1 MDKNVSLY
9 INGNKVDL
17 NSTLAIEFTYQTTD
31 YENPT
36 VIKNSFSKQ
45 VTIDGTP
52 TNNNLFNQLWN
63 LERVMDEDFTLFNPS
78 QRVPFE
84 LYNGAELVEKGYVK
98 LDSINR
104 NGHKLAYNITL
115 YGGLGSFFYS
125 LSYQEGSDLEKT
137 LADLNYMGGSNPD
150 DEFDFEISKD
160 TVKAAWDRLG
170 MTPSNPTGSTS
181 GSTNRG
187 MFSKW
192 DYINFIPAY
201 NGIPE
206 DFDASRILINTK
218 DLDENL
224 ARYTSTSAY
233 LSGQFPLTNGEGYG
247 AKNGYL
253 AGTTRRDMTEWE
265 HRDLRSYLQRPA
277 LRVKGLINAISNPE
291 NNGAYA
297 VELDNDFFNSSN
309 PYYEKAW
316 ITMPMIDTVNAKD
329 MYSSALTWTQGNS
342 ATTASTRTKLVKLE
356 YPEQYNTVPNK
367 IEITFE
373 LYMTPTAS
381 TAYTASEFYLS
392 KDGGDDDDPYNVI
405 LTQFYINK
413 TNTLNGHNSYTAS
426 NRLVFTSKYN
436 GRYWKE
442 FENYQ
447 NQMPDGSK
455 NWEYHFGKFVN
466 TGNGS
471 FIWTNEDGTTDI
483 KVVLDLEDV
492 NFIPMLGYYSR
503 WLGSN
508 PARQG
513 GRGWVNQTSG
523 GTQVFCLWQ
532 DQPTNV
538 FSQAKWDGTGS
549 LRSFKDLKKA
559 DILSV
564 EGTPC
569 KWLLS
574 YCKLF
579 GLFIE
584 KDKFENIVRIKMR
597 NNWYKDEVVDLDKH
611 IDHSQQYK
619 INPLT
624 FTTKWYSMAYGDRE
638 SQFLN
643 KYRKKWKND
652 FGKQLINTNYN
663 FDAESINLFKD
674 NAYQNG
680 ITVLEKS
687 NYFNKKVDPN
697 GNIVPP
703 FMYDWTEV
711 KYFNTNLE
719 TTTRQVCLPGL
730 CDITVLNEKTPDE
743 FYDLIPKLQFH
754 SGDGSPEDGDG
765 VLCFFNGMVDIG
777 NEPYWLSD
785 DVDEMMLDGDNPCWL
800 FTKTETNNDGTKVI
814 AKRLSSIPEF
824 NRYVLHSDCITA
836 DWDFGRTKELYVP
849 YYKFDIDKTPTIYD
863 NFWRSYINDLYDIDT
878 RKVDIYVD
886 LKTNSCADWMK
897 KFYWWNN
904 AIWVCTKIND
914 YDVALNR
921 STLCSF
927 TKVNDKANYLEQPT
941 FDDWFFRFFR
951 INGSGDIPWSGSSSE
966 LTATLQLDSSN
977 LWAIVEPEMPFVS
990 IISGQTSG
998 TTSIGN
1004 QITVQFLPNMQDVK
1018 RSATYVAMNKDT
1030 FDALYLTLT
1039 QEACQKQK
1047 YLTLSTNSLS
1057 LPRNP
1062 LKSYAVNVNSS
1073 SNWTAYNRCGNWLH
1087 MYSSTGTSGTSVFT
1101 LSASTNSSTTVR
1113 SGNILFVNT
1122 DGLNVQLDITQ
1133 AASSN
1138 VVVVQKGTPT
1148 REIPSSGGTLT
1159 YSVMS
1164 DTDWTLVPLYGCENY
1179 IECEYWNV
1187 RQEPTTGT
1195 DITLTFLENTDGWSK
1210 NAYFVV
1216 EYQDNN
1222 NETVAAYPDVKNP
1235 ISIKGVP
1242 QYVNINSASRTVT
1255 VETNGRYNY
1264 TTSTMARWMSAGTQT
1279 VGELNIDVD
1288 SNVDDVRNSA
1298 MYINYLDEEG
1308 NYMEQIVYIVQ
1319 NSDTAYLDVN
1329 PTSFTLDYRA
1339 ATISVDVNSSSI
1351 VSGYTMPNWIV
1362 LRSIGVNAMVFDVL
1376 ENNLNIARTGN
1387 IVLTNGDNETATIAI
1402 TQGSSFSNEYV
1413 LDYSMTNDTFP
1424 ASGSIET
1431 IIVRSDS
1438 NFEITEKE

>member
-1 MDKNVSLY
+1 MKDIRLY
-9 INGNKVDL
+9 LGGELVEWSKVPDIL
-17 NSTLAIEFTYQTTD
+17 LTYQRTD
-31 YENPT
+31 YSNPT
-36 VIKNSFSKQ
+36 VTKNMYSKT
-45 VTIDGTP
+45 VTIDGTQN
-52 TNNNLFNQLWN
+52 NNNLFNHIWQLD
-63 LERVMDEDFTLFNPS
+63 RIQDDVLFNPS
-78 QRVPFE
+78 QRVEFE
-84 LYNGAELVEKGYVK
+84 LYNDDDIVEKGYAK

-104 NGHKLAYNITL
+104 DGYELEYNITL

-125 LSYQEGSDLEKT
+125 LSYQENSDLEKT
-137 LADLNYMGGSNPD
+137 LADLNYMGGNNPD

-160 TVKAAWDRLG
+160 SVKAAWDRLG
-170 MTPSNPTGSTS
+170 TSPSTPSTANTGN
-181 GSTNRG
+181 NRDNIDR
-187 MFSKW
+187 KW
-192 DYINFIPAY
+192 DYINFVPAY

-206 DFDASRILINTK
+206 DFSPSKILINTK
-218 DLDENL
+218 TLGENL
-224 ARYTSTSAY
+224 ARYTATNAY
-233 LSGQFPLTNGEGYG
+233 LDGQFPLTNGSEYG

-253 AGTTRRDMTEWE
+253 VGTTRRDMTEWE

-277 LRVKGLINAISNPE
+277 LRVKGLIGAISNPI
-291 NNGAYA
+291 NNGGYT

-316 ITMPMIDTVNAKD
+316 ITLPMIDTVNSKD
-329 MYSSALTWTQGNS
+329 MYSSAITWTQGNS
-342 ATTASTRTKLVKLE
+342 ATTASTRTKLVKIE
-356 YPEQYNTVPNK
+356 YPEQFDTVPNK

-381 TAYTASEFYLS
+381 TAYTVSEFYLS

-413 TNTLNGHNSYTAS
+413 TNTINSHNSYTAS
-426 NRLVFTSKYN
+426 NRLVFTSKLN
-436 GRYWKE
+436 GRYWND
-442 FENYQ
+442 FETYQ

-471 FIWTNEDGTTDI
+471 FIWTNEDGTTEI

-503 WLGSN
+503 WLGSS
-508 PARQG
+508 PQRQS
-513 GRGWVNQTSG
+513 GRGWSNQTSG
-523 GTQVFCLWQ
+523 GTAVFCLWQ
-532 DQPTNV
+532 DQPTDV
-538 FSQAKWDGTGS
+538 LSIAKWDGTGA
-549 LRSFKDLKKA
+549 LRSFKDLKKS

-569 KWLLS
+569 DWLLS

-584 KDKFENIVRIKMR
+584 KDKFENIIRIKMR
-597 NNWYKDEVVDLDKH
+597 NNWYKDEVVDLEQY
-611 IDHSQQYK
+611 IDHNKQYN
-619 INPLT
+619 ISPLT
-624 FTTKWYSMAYGDRE
+624 FETKWYSMAYEERE
-638 SQFLN
+638 GHFLN
-643 KYRKKWKND
+643 KYKKKWKND

-663 FDAESINLFKD
+663 FDAESINLFED
-674 NAYQNG
+674 NQFQNG

-687 NYFNKKVDPN
+687 NYFNKKTDPN

-711 KYFNTNLE
+711 KYFNNNLD
-719 TTTRQVCLPGL
+719 TTTRQVCLPAL
-730 CDITVLNEKTPDE
+730 CDVEVLNEKTPDE
-743 FYDLIPKLQFH
+743 FYDLMPKLQFH
-754 SGDGSPEDGDG
+754 SGDGSPEDGEG
-765 VLCFFNGMVDIG
+765 VLCFFNGLKSVG

-785 DVDEMMLDGDNPCWL
+785 DVDEMLLDGDNPCWL
-800 FTKTETNNDGTKVI
+800 FTKTETDINGKTI
-814 AKRLSSIPEF
+814 AYRLSSLPEF
-824 NRYVLHSDCITA
+824 NRYVLHSDNITA
-836 DWDFGRTKELYVP
+836 SWDFGRTKELYVP
-849 YYKFDIDKTPTIYD
+849 YYKFDVDKTPTLYD
-863 NFWRSYINDLYDIDT
+863 NFWKSYIQDLFSVNTRLVDCYVALNSND
-878 RKVDIYVD
+878 V
-886 LKTNSCADWMK
+886 NEFMK
-897 KFYWWNN
+897 KFYWWDNCL
-904 AIWVCTKIND
+904 WVCTKVQDFNIGSNC
-914 YDVALNR
+914 
-921 STLCSF
+921 STKCSF
-927 TKVNDKANYLEQPT
+927 TKVNNKANYLEQPT

-951 INGSGDIPWSGSSSE
+951 INGSGDIPWSGSSSA
-966 LTATLQLDSSN
+966 LTVTLQLDSSN
-977 LWAIVEPEMPFVS
+977 LWGIIEPEMPFVS

-1004 QITVQFLPNMQDVK
+1004 LITVRFLPNMQDVK
-1018 RSATYVAMNKDT
+1018 RTATYVAMNKDT
-1030 FDALYLTLT
+1030 FDAIYLTLT
-1039 QEACQKQK
+1039 QQACQKQK
-1047 YLTLSTNSLS
+1047 YLTLSTNSIS

-1062 LKSYAVNVNSS
+1062 LKSYAVIVNSS
-1073 SNWTAYNRCGNWLH
+1073 ANWTAYNRCGDWLH
-1087 MYSSTGTSGTSVFT
+1087 MYSSTGTSGTSTFT
-1101 LSASTNSSTTVR
+1101 LSASTNNSTSER
-1113 SGNILFVNT
+1113 SGNILFINT

-1133 AASSN
+1133 SANTN
-1138 VVVVQKGTPT
+1138 VVVVQKGTAT
-1148 REIPSSGGTLT
+1148 REIPSSGGTLVYT
-1159 YSVMS
+1159 VEA

-1179 IECEYWNV
+1179 IECEYWNE

-1216 EYQDNN
+1216 QYQDDN
-1222 NETVAAYPDVKNP
+1222 NETVSVYPTNVKNP

-1264 TTSTMARWMSAGTQT
+1264 TTSTVADWMSANTLT
-1279 VGELNIDVD
+1279 LSSMDIDID
-1288 SNVDDVRNSA
+1288 SNTDNVRNGA
-1298 MYINYLDEEG
+1298 MYINYEDEEG

-1319 NSDTAYLDVN
+1319 NADGSYLNVN

-1387 IVLTNGDNETATIAI
+1387 IVLTNGDSVTATIVI
-1402 TQGSSFSNEYV
+1402 NQGSSFSNEYV

-1431 IIVRSDS
+1431 LIIRSDS
-1438 NFEITEKE
+1438 DFNITEKE